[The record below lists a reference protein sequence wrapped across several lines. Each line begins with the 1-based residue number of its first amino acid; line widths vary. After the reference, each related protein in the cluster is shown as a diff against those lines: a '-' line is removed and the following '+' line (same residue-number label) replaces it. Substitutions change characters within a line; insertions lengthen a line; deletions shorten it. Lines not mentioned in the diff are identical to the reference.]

1 MSHQLA
7 ALEKRLNAKV
17 DSAALS
23 TLQEELRAMGKNKVD
38 TALFNS
44 TVARLATAAE
54 VAKLN
59 LYVADLGGGRGG
71 GYGGVAP
78 AEVLDTGSDLR
89 NAEVQGL
96 LTRFDVLGRQQLE
109 LHAYCASFVPRD
121 EVHEAMKAVIGEV
134 KALKRTAVTQG
145 LFRESLKA
153 KADITEV
160 ERIVKTITE
169 AVGDLNINSADA
181 SAAIHAKCLICD
193 KPVTAQRARTA
204 GQKGRLNSASMPLL
218 GYSKIMDE
226 GPVSASVHQQNTMF
240 NRLLSNSP
248 AVSQNERAKVA
259 VELAIMRS
267 SIEPLPEIIDSV
279 ESGMGGHTPHQQGAQ
294 YKTRIR
300 HSAGGGM
307 GPNYKMDSR

>member
-1 MSHQLA
+1 MLILILILKPIPILIPIYTYTYTHTYTYIY
-7 ALEKRLNAKV
+7 
-17 DSAALS
+17 LS
-23 TLQEELRAMGKNKVD
+23 VYLSIYLSIC
-38 TALFNS
+38 L
-44 TVARLATAAE
+44 
-54 VAKLN
+54 
-59 LYVADLGGGRGG
+59 
-71 GYGGVAP
+71 P
-78 AEVLDTGSDLR
+78 
-89 NAEVQGL
+89 
-96 LTRFDVLGRQQLE
+96 
-109 LHAYCASFVPRD
+109 
-121 EVHEAMKAVIGEV
+121 I
-134 KALKRTAVTQG
+134 
-145 LFRESLKA
+145 RESLKA
-153 KADITEV
+153 KADIAEV

-204 GQKGRLNSASMPLL
+204 GQKSRLNSASMPLL
-218 GYSKIMDE
+218 GYSKNMDE

-267 SIEPLPEIIDSV
+267 SIEPLPEITDSI